1 MSERSQTYKKW
12 WGQLV
17 EMYGHHCYYCR
28 EEIATTIDH
37 IVPYSWDGDNQLDN
51 LVPACMLCNCIASNK
66 MFDTLEQKRQYIMAQ
81 RKGRTS
87 QRAICTDCLLP
98 YTYLT
103 HSPSCFLCAECYD
116 IEYGTK
122 NSKTREWKNWI
133 VQLRAAGIPA
143 EAHRQAKKQLHHL
156 KDRAAKLEYLI
167 DQYALVMDADDEFA
181 QYLMV

>member
-1 MSERSQTYKKW
+1 MWYNSPCRDEQNTGALCFPKAAGSAQLDIARKAPSASRIRPGCSSRQWQQANGGRSAMSERSQTYKKW

-103 HSPSCFLCAECYD
+103 HSCAPNAM
-116 IEYGTK
+116 T
-122 NSKTREWKNWI
+122 
-133 VQLRAAGIPA
+133 
-143 EAHRQAKKQLHHL
+143 
-156 KDRAAKLEYLI
+156 
-167 DQYALVMDADDEFA
+167 
-181 QYLMV
+181 